1 MRGWA
6 GEVGVGEEQGR
17 SCPTAGNNRG
27 AAFRLGSEGGGLLL
41 AGKEGRRSQGALL
54 LIPPHP
60 LVVLGAGGGGCW
72 EVLNGGGEDATGL
85 HSPHPP
91 CPLPAPMHSISFW
104 FKKLGFLL
112 PETRDPKNPGI
123 GWGRQY
129 IFMGVGVILG
139 GPRISWSHSF
149 LFCLRIRW
157 SYLS

>member
-60 LVVLGAGGGGCW
+60 LVVLGAGGGG
-72 EVLNGGGEDATGL
+72 L
-85 HSPHPP
+85 
-91 CPLPAPMHSISFW
+91 
-104 FKKLGFLL
+104 
-112 PETRDPKNPGI
+112 
-123 GWGRQY
+123 
-129 IFMGVGVILG
+129 LG
-139 GPRISWSHSF
+139 GPERRRGRCHWPAQPSSSLPPARTHALNLF
-149 LFCLRIRW
+149 LV
-157 SYLS
+157 